1 MNPIKLK
8 KTISNEAFYDF
19 DADTLKSMIKNG
31 YSLEFRFINDNE
43 LRSLI
48 KDNDF
53 DKAEIFISQAY
64 KLITMKRLYEFLRF
78 VFYDDEVIKLLPD
91 FCKQLKKNQKIAFNM
106 YFHDIKNIKEFI
118 NNLINDKAFSKSEK
132 QKVIQIFFNLFLN
145 KSYNCYVQDMMKND
159 IKFFNK
165 MKFFLFDEA
174 KLVLYSMT

>member
-1 MNPIKLK
+1 
-8 KTISNEAFYDF
+8 
-19 DADTLKSMIKNG
+19 
-31 YSLEFRFINDNE
+31 
-43 LRSLI
+43 
-48 KDNDF
+48 
-53 DKAEIFISQAY
+53 
-64 KLITMKRLYEFLRF
+64 
-78 VFYDDEVIKLLPD
+78 
-91 FCKQLKKNQKIAFNM
+91 M

>member
-91 FCKQLKKNQKIAFNM
+91 FCKQLKKNQKIA
-106 YFHDIKNIKEFI
+106 
-118 NNLINDKAFSKSEK
+118 
-132 QKVIQIFFNLFLN
+132 
-145 KSYNCYVQDMMKND
+145 
-159 IKFFNK
+159 
-165 MKFFLFDEA
+165 
-174 KLVLYSMT
+174 